1 MTAVLVEGNADQ
13 VRIGPGKIYVGPFGD
28 VTLPTTLA
36 AATADATLITDG
48 WREAGFTIEGSVVN
62 YSQTS
67 DGVEVAERLRPIKFI
82 ITAVEMTFE
91 VTLAQMNPENL
102 RLATNAPASSI
113 TTTVDEVK
121 FVWPKSGGTA
131 RVSILWVSDDGL
143 EALALAKCF
152 AGGDISIPRR
162 KGADPTAIGV
172 TFSIEENVGGDDAWY
187 IMDAD
192 LVAA

>member
-62 YSQTS
+62 YTQTS
-67 DGVEVAERLRPIKFI
+67 ERLRPIKFI

-91 VTLAQMNPENL
+91 ITLAQMNPENL
-102 RLATNAPASSI
+102 RLATNSPASSI
-113 TTTVDEVK
+113 TSTVDEIK
-121 FVWPKSGGTA
+121 FVWPKSGGTS

-172 TFSIEENVGGDDAWY
+172 TFNIEENAGGDDAWY
-187 IMDAD
+187 IIDAD
-192 LVAA
+192 LAAA